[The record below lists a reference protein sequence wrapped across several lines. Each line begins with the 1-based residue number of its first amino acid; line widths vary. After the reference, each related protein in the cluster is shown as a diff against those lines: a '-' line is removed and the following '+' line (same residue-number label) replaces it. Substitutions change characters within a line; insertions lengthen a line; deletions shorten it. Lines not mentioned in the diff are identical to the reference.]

1 MKRFEKYTIPVV
13 VLLALLM
20 SGFSLYT
27 TLFKPQA
34 MITVALL
41 DTQRILDRQKVKW
54 LHEIRE
60 ASGDAMTVK
69 RIESEAQTFEKTLQ
83 EAVNATLKSIPASH
97 QPHLILEAR
106 SVYSGHGKALMDLTP
121 HVLTQLHLEDAAYV
135 KAREALTQDIFRL
148 KDSSS

>member
-13 VLLALLM
+13 VSIALLM

-34 MITVALL
+34 TVTVALL

-83 EAVNATLKSIPASH
+83 EAVNATLESIPASH

-106 SVYSGHGKALMDLTP
+106 SVYTGQNKAVIDLTP
-121 HVLTQLHLEDAAYV
+121 YVLTRLHLDDAAYV
-135 KAREALTQDIFRL
+135 KAREALTQDVFRL
-148 KDSSS
+148 KEPSS

>member
-1 MKRFEKYTIPVV
+1 MKRFKKYTIPVV
-13 VLLALLM
+13 ALLALLM

-34 MITVALL
+34 TITVALL

-54 LHEIRE
+54 LHAIRE

-69 RIESEAQTFEKTLQ
+69 RIESEAQSFEETLQ
-83 EAVNATLKSIPASH
+83 EAVNAVIETLPAS
-97 QPHLILEAR
+97 QKPQLILEAR

-121 HVLTQLHLEDAAYV
+121 HVLTHLHLEDAAYV
-135 KAREALTQDIFRL
+135 KAREALTQDVFRL
-148 KDSSS
+148 KEPSS